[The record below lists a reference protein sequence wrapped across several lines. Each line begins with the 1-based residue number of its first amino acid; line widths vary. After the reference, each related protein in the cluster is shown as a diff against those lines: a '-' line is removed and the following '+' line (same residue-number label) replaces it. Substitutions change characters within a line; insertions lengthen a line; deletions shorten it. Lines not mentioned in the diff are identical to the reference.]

1 MITFGRNGN
10 KVIIKIEHGIF
21 GGTEY
26 FELDIYQ
33 NQDYQAE
40 LLMKAFQENLSKRQ
54 KEMKEKYYNE
64 GWADAKAKRKKRT
77 GERFW
82 GGWF

>member
-1 MITFGRNGN
+1 MIRFSRDEK
-10 KVIIKIEHGIF
+10 KVQIKIEHGIF
-21 GGTEY
+21 RSTEY
-26 FELDIYQ
+26 FTLELEYGE
-33 NQDYQAE
+33 NYQAE
-40 LLMKAFQENLSKRQ
+40 LLMKAFQDNLNRHQ

-77 GERFW
+77 NERFW

>member
-1 MITFGRNGN
+1 MIRFGRVDS

-21 GGTEY
+21 RDSEY
-26 FELDIYQ
+26 FDLELSQGQI
-33 NQDYQAE
+33 YQAE
-40 LLMKAFQENLSKRQ
+40 LLRQAFQDNLNRHQ
-54 KEMKEKYYNE
+54 KELKEKYYNE

-77 GERFW
+77 EERFW

>member
-1 MITFGRNGN
+1 MITFGRTDN

-21 GGTEY
+21 GTNGEY
-26 FELDIYQ
+26 FELELSQ
-33 NQDYQAE
+33 GQDYQAQ

-77 GERFW
+77 IFC
-82 GGWF
+82 GGWWS